1 MKFFKTLSLV
11 CSLMLLLI
19 CIPAYGE
26 SLAAHVILSKGV
38 VTATDQDGAA
48 RPLKRR
54 SKIFSGD
61 IIKTGPKGSV
71 QLRFV
76 DKALMTIKA
85 SSEMDISS
93 YLFKQPGDTSN
104 KEQALMTLVKGGFR
118 TISGQI
124 GKGEKSAYK
133 VDTPAASIGIR
144 GTNYEVQQ
152 EPNGSYVMAVYSGGI
167 SVENSAGTIDLGLGS
182 DFNFSRVTPN
192 AAPVGLLEAPES
204 LSVNAATNDSSED
217 EKEEVAESNDS
228 ESVSQESDGDEAD
241 ESETT
246 VVDSGEDST
255 SSDSSVVSE
264 TPSAI
269 QTQLASLDSGVI
281 DLTNALDN
289 AQGKKDE
296 DQKEEE
302 TEETYVEKLADT
314 GITSSPEKVQEIK
327 EAIDDLDI
335 DGDLFEIVKA
345 LEDAGLDTLG
355 PDVLNNLEDLGSL
368 DEIENAINA
377 GLDLDEEDAVEDAI
391 ADGTIDDPTPDPIT
405 DSEPDPVVDPNPLGL
420 FDFEDAYAD
429 LDTVTNP
436 LPTTVIS
443 DDQFNLIS
451 SEKLAL
457 MAMPLGYELD
467 SDGRPIFN
475 THEAQIS
482 SPMAIEVGSF
492 NPFDYSAQDSSTGM
506 TLHYQVIN
514 TSTGAVDEYQIQ
526 IDVDYNV
533 AAIGDLETNIQDA
546 LLNGD
551 VTKNGT
557 TVASPGHVHLVL
569 ETQTVIDPVTSA
581 NVDVQRF
588 VFQPT
593 SAADEFIT
601 EMALHF
607 QEDGSA
613 QTQQLTAHLGS
624 DAQDQEEWRASVD
637 IEMFVGDGSWNET
650 DNTPIFVMTEQQ
662 EENGQMYDRTEVIT
676 KPGDPNKTV
685 SSLTTL
691 ALCGNAGIICD
702 IQKDDVA
709 AGTNIRW
716 GAWLAEPNGVINIYE
731 LNEDEMGFTDSSTRQ
746 EEEVLAFWLA
756 AERADIN
763 TLTGT
768 ASFSSNFSNC
778 TDYAQCIGFADDGAV
793 RSVVG
798 RFDVNFDNGAISNGQ
813 MKLETAGSEINDPN
827 SLPLSVWEVNF
838 SGQMTNNTDG
848 TRKPE
853 FQTNSVDGTVMDGTT
868 NTLISNTIIGNI
880 GGIFVK
886 PGDVFAGGYNLGT
899 ADGTN
904 KHAAGVFTL
913 GKQP

>member
-1 MKFFKTLSLV
+1 MKYFKSLSLV
-11 CSLMLLLI
+11 CSMVFLLI
-19 CIPAYGE
+19 CLPVHGA

-38 VTATDQDGAA
+38 ATATDQDGTA

-61 IIKTGPKGSV
+61 IIRTGPKGSV

-93 YLFKQPGDTSN
+93 YLFNQPGDTSN

-124 GKGEKSAYK
+124 GKGDKSAYK

-152 EPNGSYVMAVYSGGI
+152 EASGTYVMAVYSGGI
-167 SVENSAGTIDLGLGS
+167 SVENDSGTIELGLGS
-182 DFNFSRVTPN
+182 DFNFTRVSADSP
-192 AAPVGLLEAPES
+192 PVGLLAAPES
-204 LSVNAATNDSSED
+204 LSVNAATDDNSEE
-217 EKEEVAESNDS
+217 EKEEVAQTGDGDS
-228 ESVSQESDGDEAD
+228 DAQATEESDTD
-241 ESETT
+241 
-246 VVDSGEDST
+246 EDS
-255 SSDSSVVSE
+255 SDDTGSVVAVNSDGE
-264 TPSAI
+264 STSDTSTDNATVTEIVSVI
-269 QTQLASLDSGVI
+269 QLEMQGLNEGTQDAFAEVI
-281 DLTNALDN
+281 AALDEKN
-289 AQGKKDE
+289 TREVNQDTETLKDNLE
-296 DQKEEE
+296 DELLDAGIL
-302 TEETYVEKLADT
+302 TEGQDL
-314 GITSSPEKVQEIK
+314 
-327 EAIDDLDI
+327 DDLAAA
-335 DGDLFEIVKA
+335 A
-345 LEDAGLDTLG
+345 LE
-355 PDVLNNLEDLGSL
+355 NLADLGSL
-368 DEIENAINA
+368 EEVENAI
-377 GLDLDEEDAVEDAI
+377 DLGIDLAEEDSVEEAI
-391 ADGTIDDPTPDPIT
+391 EEGIIEDPTPDNTPDPIV
-405 DSEPDPVVDPNPLGL
+405 DVEPDPEPDPVVDPNPLGL

-429 LDTVTNP
+429 LETVTNP

-569 ETQTVIDPVTSA
+569 ETQTIIDPVTSA